1 MAAMPRRYANRNH
14 VTLGLSLA
22 GTAIAPVL
30 DAQASIVY
38 FGNSNKFTI
47 VIEDL
52 IPSIQV
58 GWDIDGG
65 GINETRFLTYEG
77 QFIDLGYGSENFLI
91 RGTVFDK
98 SDFVQLDSKFSQ
110 NLFTIIDTTYVFFG
124 QIADGETG
132 FIGFTFFSET
142 DNQQVF
148 GWAEILADINND
160 SSTNLTVL
168 RWAYDNTG
176 AAIHVPVSA
185 PPTSSLALLGMG
197 AAGVIAWRRRRDRK
211 TPQYRKRP
219 ASRWIGSPPNAGLS
233 GESGNSLVTG

>member
-1 MAAMPRRYANRNH
+1 MAKPHINRVH
-14 VTLGLSLA
+14 VTSGLSLA
-22 GTAIAPVL
+22 GAAAAIAPVL

-47 VIEDL
+47 IIEEL
-52 IPSIQV
+52 IPFAII

-65 GINETRFLTYEG
+65 GVDEINFLTYQG
-77 QFIDLGYGSENFLI
+77 QVIDLGYGSQDFFV
-91 RGTVFDK
+91 RRTVF
-98 SDFVQLDSKFSQ
+98 SGSEYVQLDRNFAPFLS
-110 NLFTIIDTTYVFFG
+110 TIIDTTYVFFG
-124 QIADGETG
+124 QILNGETG

-142 DNQQVF
+142 DSRQVF
-148 GWAEILADINND
+148 GWAEILADINYD

-197 AAGVIAWRRRRDRK
+197 AAGVVAWRRRR
-211 TPQYRKRP
+211 
-219 ASRWIGSPPNAGLS
+219 AGAL
-233 GESGNSLVTG
+233 NS